1 MANSKEIQSSRERL
15 SRRVN
20 VTYQFGKGTSFQFM
34 NISSTSEFYWNRSW
48 PFTTMNNGLFYV

>member
-20 VTYQFGKGTSFQFM
+20 VTYQFGKGTLIINYKAKNKRNLSRS
-34 NISSTSEFYWNRSW
+34 NI
-48 PFTTMNNGLFYV
+48 